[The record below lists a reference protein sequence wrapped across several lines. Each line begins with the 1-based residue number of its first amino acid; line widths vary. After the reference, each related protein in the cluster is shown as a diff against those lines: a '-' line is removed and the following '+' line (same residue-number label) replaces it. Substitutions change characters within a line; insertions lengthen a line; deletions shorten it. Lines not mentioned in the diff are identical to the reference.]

1 MKSICVISGGGSGMG
16 LEAAKILGRKHKII
30 LMGRTVAK
38 LENAVKQLRDVGIEA
53 EAHPADASHRES
65 VRQLAAYAAQQGEVK
80 VLIHAAGV
88 SPHMTD
94 AQKIFEIN
102 AIGTMNMD
110 EEFVKIMP
118 EGSCILNVS
127 SMSAYMLPA
136 DKEPK
141 QIYKL
146 SLSDAEA
153 FRLAVNQMLSQ
164 VPPEQQIGTAYTLS
178 KNFVLWYTARMAVKF
193 GKQGI
198 RIVSISPGTFKT
210 PMGEIEG
217 KEAASFAERGAL
229 GRMGEP
235 EEIAKMMAFMVSD
248 ECSYLTGVDI
258 LYDGGSVAALQA
270 MREDRAQ

>member
-38 LENAVKQLRDVGIEA
+38 LENAVKQLSDVGIEA
-53 EAHPADASHRES
+53 EAYPADASHRES
-65 VRQLAAYAAQQGEVK
+65 VRKLAAYAAQLGEVK

-136 DKEPK
+136 DKVPK

-164 VPPEQQIGTAYTLS
+164 VPLEQQTGTA
-178 KNFVLWYTARMAVKF
+178 
-193 GKQGI
+193 
-198 RIVSISPGTFKT
+198 
-210 PMGEIEG
+210 
-217 KEAASFAERGAL
+217 
-229 GRMGEP
+229 
-235 EEIAKMMAFMVSD
+235 
-248 ECSYLTGVDI
+248 
-258 LYDGGSVAALQA
+258 
-270 MREDRAQ
+270 

>member
-153 FRLAVNQMLSQ
+153 FPSGSESDAQPSSARAAD
-164 VPPEQQIGTAYTLS
+164 GTAYTLS
-178 KNFVLWYTARMAVKF
+178 KTLFS
-193 GKQGI
+193 GI
-198 RIVSISPGTFKT
+198 L
-210 PMGEIEG
+210 
-217 KEAASFAERGAL
+217 RGWL
-229 GRMGEP
+229 
-235 EEIAKMMAFMVSD
+235 
-248 ECSYLTGVDI
+248 
-258 LYDGGSVAALQA
+258 
-270 MREDRAQ
+270 